1 MNNSI
6 SIIGG
11 ADGPTS
17 IFLGGSL
24 GISWLNIFGLIL
36 VVLLLVP
43 NIIYAVKEKN
53 QENKCTNKLMNLVE
67 QIGRYASMFLMVFNI
82 GLAEVGFS
90 SVGAFIVYMLGNILL
105 MISYWTIWVLYFKK
119 KAYWKQN
126 TDSPYTQMYTREEKI
141 SRLNTDIAPY
151 EHFVMAGSMSSFHYA
166 FDDMFKMMVFL
177 YVEPDIRIQ
186 RVHKRAIERFGRRVL
201 EGGDMYESH
210 MKFLKDNRSYEEDG
224 SPNMREQKEW
234 MTNMSCVKIELD
246 GATDLE
252 SNADIIVNNW
262 SGIVE

>member
-1 MNNSI
+1 MPTGI
-6 SIIGG
+6 MIIGPSG
-11 ADGPTS
+11 SGKTT
-17 IFLGGSL
+17 LGKIVAQKL
-24 GISWLNIFGLIL
+24 G
-36 VVLLLVP
+36 
-43 NIIYAVKEKN
+43 Y
-53 QENKCTNKLMNLVE
+53 
-67 QIGRYASMFLMVFNI
+67 
-82 GLAEVGFS
+82 
-90 SVGAFIVYMLGNILL
+90 
-105 MISYWTIWVLYFKK
+105 LYFDVDD
-119 KAYWKQN
+119 YIWKQN

-166 FDDMFKMMVFL
+166 FYDMFKMMVFL

-246 GATDLE
+246 GAKDLE

>member
-1 MNNSI
+1 MS
-6 SIIGG
+6 
-11 ADGPTS
+11 
-17 IFLGGSL
+17 
-24 GISWLNIFGLIL
+24 
-36 VVLLLVP
+36 
-43 NIIYAVKEKN
+43 KK
-53 QENKCTNKLMNLVE
+53 
-67 QIGRYASMFLMVFNI
+67 
-82 GLAEVGFS
+82 AEGFS
-90 SVGAFIVYMLGNILL
+90 LRFVLINTGNI
-105 MISYWTIWVLYFKK
+105 SRKVLSKVLRSFVKSFERLH
-119 KAYWKQN
+119 

>member
-1 MNNSI
+1 MSTGI
-6 SIIGG
+6 MIIGSSG
-11 ADGPTS
+11 SGKTT
-17 IFLGGSL
+17 LGKIVAQKL
-24 GISWLNIFGLIL
+24 G
-36 VVLLLVP
+36 
-43 NIIYAVKEKN
+43 Y
-53 QENKCTNKLMNLVE
+53 
-67 QIGRYASMFLMVFNI
+67 
-82 GLAEVGFS
+82 
-90 SVGAFIVYMLGNILL
+90 
-105 MISYWTIWVLYFKK
+105 LYFDVDD
-119 KAYWKQN
+119 YIWKQN

-177 YVEPDIRIQ
+177 YVVPDIRIQ

>member
-105 MISYWTIWVLYFKK
+105 MISYCDKFTDRI
-119 KAYWKQN
+119 AYYN
-126 TDSPYTQMYTREEKI
+126 
-141 SRLNTDIAPY
+141 
-151 EHFVMAGSMSSFHYA
+151 A
-166 FDDMFKMMVFL
+166 FDEYHVKHNLSAMENLFAG
-177 YVEPDIRIQ
+177 YVNAR
-186 RVHKRAIERFGRRVL
+186 L
-201 EGGDMYESH
+201 DMY
-210 MKFLKDNRSYEEDG
+210 
-224 SPNMREQKEW
+224 
-234 MTNMSCVKIELD
+234 LD
-246 GATDLE
+246 MLQD
-252 SNADIIVNNW
+252 
-262 SGIVE
+262 